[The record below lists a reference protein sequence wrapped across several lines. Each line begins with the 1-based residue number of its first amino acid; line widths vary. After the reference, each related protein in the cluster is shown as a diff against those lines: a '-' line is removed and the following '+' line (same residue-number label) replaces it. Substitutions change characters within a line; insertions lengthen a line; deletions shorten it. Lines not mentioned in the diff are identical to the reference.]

1 MKKTLKRLLC
11 TALVFILAFGSI
23 FVTSNAT
30 DGWETTTGVVT
41 PPDEPKSEMVQIT
54 VTTSKNEYA
63 LDDTITFN
71 INIKN
76 TSSETIRSIEPVS
89 CAAAE
94 NVFCPSAELSFIA
107 ALQPGESGT
116 VTCEYST
123 SSTSPVKRLFR
134 ILRYIF
140 SRFFG
145 GAAID
150 TVEYPYVS
158 TVKVLKATG
167 HSWQD
172 DFTVDKEATCT
183 ETGVKSVHCNNCSAT
198 RYSTD
203 IAKKEHTPVEDA
215 AVAATCTE
223 DGLTAGSHC
232 SECGTVITAQKI
244 VNAADKNN
252 DGICDICGLRIKPI
266 SNIRLTLRIE
276 PSATINYGETAVI
289 YVTNTDL
296 PAGTQLVWT
305 ISGNGVNITP
315 SADGMSCTVK
325 STDNGTATV
334 TVTAYDKN
342 GNILKSDTGR
352 IISASQAIISKASFI
367 QKVAAFFRNL
377 FCKKSLMSL
386 VKKEFYIN
394 AK

>member
-145 GAAID
+145 GAAIN

-158 TVKVLKATG
+158 TVKVGAFNYDFGFNVLFNVGSYSNDIEEIVSLYNAAHEVTRPAPKGHSIMELDGAITGDGALGGVLKVASPIIQNTLEKNSVETDYIPGRGELKASDVSKAKAVSKGGVTEIVIQLKEQTDGPEADAHTAGPVARGIGTLGNINNAIESLGAELYSGKETIKLTYKDAYIKCRIDNSTG
-167 HSWQD
+167 KIIGGTWHYAVHVYVGEAEVKLGLK
-172 DFTVDKEATCT
+172 FTVKNLK
-183 ETGVKSVHCNNCSAT
+183 G
-198 RYSTD
+198 
-203 IAKKEHTPVEDA
+203 
-215 AVAATCTE
+215 
-223 DGLTAGSHC
+223 
-232 SECGTVITAQKI
+232 I
-244 VNAADKNN
+244 VD
-252 DGICDICGLRIKPI
+252 
-266 SNIRLTLRIE
+266 
-276 PSATINYGETAVI
+276 Y
-289 YVTNTDL
+289 
-296 PAGTQLVWT
+296 
-305 ISGNGVNITP
+305 
-315 SADGMSCTVK
+315 
-325 STDNGTATV
+325 TV
-334 TVTAYDKN
+334 T
-342 GNILKSDTGR
+342 I
-352 IISASQAIISKASFI
+352 
-367 QKVAAFFRNL
+367 
-377 FCKKSLMSL
+377 
-386 VKKEFYIN
+386 
-394 AK
+394 

>member
-158 TVKVLKATG
+158 TVKVGAFNYDFGFNVLFNVGSYSNDIEEIVSLYNAAHAATKPAPKG
-167 HSWQD
+167 HSIMELDGAITGDGALGGVLKVASPIIQNTLEKNSVETD
-172 DFTVDKEATCT
+172 YIPGKGKLQASDVVKAKAVSKGGVTEIVIQLKEQ
-183 ETGVKSVHCNNCSAT
+183 
-198 RYSTD
+198 TD
-203 IAKKEHTPVEDA
+203 GPEADA
-215 AVAATCTE
+215 H
-223 DGLTAGSHC
+223 TAGPVARGI
-232 SECGTVITAQKI
+232 GTLGNINNAIESLGATLYSGKETIKLTYKDAYIKCKVDESTGKITGGTWHYAVHVFVGEAEIKLGLKFTAKNLKGI
-244 VNAADKNN
+244 VD
-252 DGICDICGLRIKPI
+252 
-266 SNIRLTLRIE
+266 
-276 PSATINYGETAVI
+276 Y
-289 YVTNTDL
+289 
-296 PAGTQLVWT
+296 
-305 ISGNGVNITP
+305 
-315 SADGMSCTVK
+315 
-325 STDNGTATV
+325 TV
-334 TVTAYDKN
+334 T
-342 GNILKSDTGR
+342 I
-352 IISASQAIISKASFI
+352 
-367 QKVAAFFRNL
+367 
-377 FCKKSLMSL
+377 
-386 VKKEFYIN
+386 
-394 AK
+394 

>member
-76 TSSETIRSIEPVS
+76 TSSETIRRITPVS

-158 TVKVLKATG
+158 TVKVGAFNYDFGFNVLFNVGSYSNNIEEIVSLYNAAHEVTRPAPKGHSIMELDGAITGDGALGGVLKVASPIIQRTLEKNSVETDYIPGRGELKASDVSKAKAVSKGGVTEIVI
-167 HSWQD
+167 QL
-172 DFTVDKEATCT
+172 KEQ
-183 ETGVKSVHCNNCSAT
+183 
-198 RYSTD
+198 TD
-203 IAKKEHTPVEDA
+203 GPQADA
-215 AVAATCTE
+215 H
-223 DGLTAGSHC
+223 TAGPVARGI
-232 SECGTVITAQKI
+232 GT
-244 VNAADKNN
+244 
-252 DGICDICGLRIKPI
+252 L
-266 SNIRLTLRIE
+266 
-276 PSATINYGETAVI
+276 
-289 YVTNTDL
+289 
-296 PAGTQLVWT
+296 
-305 ISGNGVNITP
+305 
-315 SADGMSCTVK
+315 
-325 STDNGTATV
+325 
-334 TVTAYDKN
+334 
-342 GNILKSDTGR
+342 GNIDNAIESLGAELYSGKETIKLTYKDAYIKCKVDESTGKITGGTWHYAVHVFVGEAEIKLGLKFTAKNLRGIVDYTV
-352 IISASQAIISKASFI
+352 AI
-367 QKVAAFFRNL
+367 
-377 FCKKSLMSL
+377 
-386 VKKEFYIN
+386 
-394 AK
+394 

>member
-158 TVKVLKATG
+158 TVKVGAFNYDFGFNVLFNVGSYSNDIEEIVSLYNAAHAATKPAPKG
-167 HSWQD
+167 HSIMELDGAITGDGALGGVLKVASPIIQNTLENNSVETDYIPGKGRLWAEDAVSAVSVSRGGITEITIHLKEQTD
-172 DFTVDKEATCT
+172 GPEADAHTAGPVARGIGTLGNINNAIESLGAELLSGKDTIKLTYKDAYIKCRIDNSTGKIIGGTWHYAVHVYVGEAEVKLGLKFTVKNLK
-183 ETGVKSVHCNNCSAT
+183 G
-198 RYSTD
+198 
-203 IAKKEHTPVEDA
+203 
-215 AVAATCTE
+215 
-223 DGLTAGSHC
+223 
-232 SECGTVITAQKI
+232 I
-244 VNAADKNN
+244 VD
-252 DGICDICGLRIKPI
+252 
-266 SNIRLTLRIE
+266 
-276 PSATINYGETAVI
+276 Y
-289 YVTNTDL
+289 
-296 PAGTQLVWT
+296 
-305 ISGNGVNITP
+305 
-315 SADGMSCTVK
+315 
-325 STDNGTATV
+325 TV
-334 TVTAYDKN
+334 T
-342 GNILKSDTGR
+342 I
-352 IISASQAIISKASFI
+352 
-367 QKVAAFFRNL
+367 
-377 FCKKSLMSL
+377 
-386 VKKEFYIN
+386 
-394 AK
+394 

>member
-1 MKKTLKRLLC
+1 MKKNLKRLLC

-41 PPDEPKSEMVQIT
+41 PPDKSKSDTVQIT

-63 LDDTITFN
+63 LDETITFN

-123 SSTSPVKRLFR
+123 SSMSPVKRLFR

-145 GAAID
+145 DAAID

-158 TVKVLKATG
+158 TVKVGAFNYDFGFNVLFNVGSYSNDIEEIVSLYNAAHAATKPAPKG
-167 HSWQD
+167 HSTMKLEGAITGDGALGGVLKVASPIIQNTLEKNSVETDYIPGKGRLWAEDAVSAVSVSRGGITEITIHLKEQTD
-172 DFTVDKEATCT
+172 GPEADAHTAGPVARGIGTLGNIDNAIKELGAELLSGKDTIKLTYKDAYIKCRIDNSTGKIIGGTWHYAVHVYVGEAEVKLGLKFTVKNLK
-183 ETGVKSVHCNNCSAT
+183 G
-198 RYSTD
+198 
-203 IAKKEHTPVEDA
+203 
-215 AVAATCTE
+215 
-223 DGLTAGSHC
+223 
-232 SECGTVITAQKI
+232 I
-244 VNAADKNN
+244 VD
-252 DGICDICGLRIKPI
+252 
-266 SNIRLTLRIE
+266 
-276 PSATINYGETAVI
+276 Y
-289 YVTNTDL
+289 
-296 PAGTQLVWT
+296 
-305 ISGNGVNITP
+305 
-315 SADGMSCTVK
+315 
-325 STDNGTATV
+325 TV
-334 TVTAYDKN
+334 T
-342 GNILKSDTGR
+342 I
-352 IISASQAIISKASFI
+352 
-367 QKVAAFFRNL
+367 
-377 FCKKSLMSL
+377 
-386 VKKEFYIN
+386 
-394 AK
+394 

>member
-158 TVKVLKATG
+158 TVKVGAFNYDFGFNVLFNVGSYSNDIEEIVSLYNAAHEVTRPAPKG
-167 HSWQD
+167 HSIMELDGAITGDGALGGVLKVASPIIQNTLEKNSVETD
-172 DFTVDKEATCT
+172 YIPGKGKLQASDVVKAKAVSKGGVTEIVIQLKEQ
-183 ETGVKSVHCNNCSAT
+183 
-198 RYSTD
+198 TD
-203 IAKKEHTPVEDA
+203 GPEADA
-215 AVAATCTE
+215 H
-223 DGLTAGSHC
+223 TAGPVARGI
-232 SECGTVITAQKI
+232 GTLGNVNNAIESLGATLYSGKETIKLTYKDAYIKCKVDESTGKITGGTWHYAVHVFVGEAEIKLGLKFTAKNLRGI
-244 VNAADKNN
+244 VD
-252 DGICDICGLRIKPI
+252 
-266 SNIRLTLRIE
+266 
-276 PSATINYGETAVI
+276 Y
-289 YVTNTDL
+289 
-296 PAGTQLVWT
+296 
-305 ISGNGVNITP
+305 
-315 SADGMSCTVK
+315 TV
-325 STDNGTATV
+325 
-334 TVTAYDKN
+334 
-342 GNILKSDTGR
+342 
-352 IISASQAIISKASFI
+352 AI
-367 QKVAAFFRNL
+367 
-377 FCKKSLMSL
+377 
-386 VKKEFYIN
+386 
-394 AK
+394 

>member
-76 TSSETIRSIEPVS
+76 TSSETIRSITPVS

-158 TVKVLKATG
+158 TVKVGAFNYDFGFNVLFNVGSYSNDIEEIVSLYNAAHAATKPAPKG
-167 HSWQD
+167 HSIMELDGAITGDGALGGVLKVASPIIQNTLENNSVETDYIPGKGRLWAEDAVSAVSVSRGGITEITIHLKEQTD
-172 DFTVDKEATCT
+172 GPEADAHTAGPVARGIGTLGNINNAIESLGAELLSGKETIKLTYKDAYIKCRIDNSTGKIIGGTWHYAVHVYVGEAEVKLGLKFTVKNLK
-183 ETGVKSVHCNNCSAT
+183 G
-198 RYSTD
+198 
-203 IAKKEHTPVEDA
+203 
-215 AVAATCTE
+215 
-223 DGLTAGSHC
+223 
-232 SECGTVITAQKI
+232 I
-244 VNAADKNN
+244 VD
-252 DGICDICGLRIKPI
+252 
-266 SNIRLTLRIE
+266 
-276 PSATINYGETAVI
+276 Y
-289 YVTNTDL
+289 
-296 PAGTQLVWT
+296 
-305 ISGNGVNITP
+305 
-315 SADGMSCTVK
+315 
-325 STDNGTATV
+325 TV
-334 TVTAYDKN
+334 T
-342 GNILKSDTGR
+342 I
-352 IISASQAIISKASFI
+352 
-367 QKVAAFFRNL
+367 
-377 FCKKSLMSL
+377 
-386 VKKEFYIN
+386 
-394 AK
+394 

>member
-76 TSSETIRSIEPVS
+76 TSGETIRSIEPVS

-158 TVKVLKATG
+158 TVKVGAFNYDFGFNVLFNVGSYSNDIEEIVSLYNAAHEVTRPAPKG
-167 HSWQD
+167 HSIMELDGAITGDGALGGVLKVASPIIQNTLEKNSVETDYIPGKGKLQASDVVKAKAVSKNGVTEIVIQLKEQTDGPEADAHTAGPVARGIGTLGNINNAIESLGAELYSGKETIKLTYKDAYIKCRIDNSTGKIIGGTWHYAVHVYVGEAEVKLGLK
-172 DFTVDKEATCT
+172 FTVKNLK
-183 ETGVKSVHCNNCSAT
+183 G
-198 RYSTD
+198 
-203 IAKKEHTPVEDA
+203 
-215 AVAATCTE
+215 
-223 DGLTAGSHC
+223 
-232 SECGTVITAQKI
+232 I
-244 VNAADKNN
+244 VD
-252 DGICDICGLRIKPI
+252 
-266 SNIRLTLRIE
+266 
-276 PSATINYGETAVI
+276 Y
-289 YVTNTDL
+289 
-296 PAGTQLVWT
+296 
-305 ISGNGVNITP
+305 
-315 SADGMSCTVK
+315 
-325 STDNGTATV
+325 TV
-334 TVTAYDKN
+334 T
-342 GNILKSDTGR
+342 I
-352 IISASQAIISKASFI
+352 
-367 QKVAAFFRNL
+367 
-377 FCKKSLMSL
+377 
-386 VKKEFYIN
+386 
-394 AK
+394 

>member
-63 LDDTITFN
+63 LDETITFN

-76 TSSETIRSIEPVS
+76 TSSETIRRITPVS

-158 TVKVLKATG
+158 TVKVGAFNYDFGFNVLFNVGSYSNDIEEIVSLYNAAHEVTRPAPKG
-167 HSWQD
+167 HSIMELDGAITGDGALGGVLKVASPIIQNTLEKNSVETDYIPGKGKLQASDVVKAKAVSKGGVTEIVIQLKEQTDGPEADAHTAGPVARGIGTLGNINNAIESLGATLYSGKETIKLTYKDAYIKCRIDNSTGKIIGGTWHYAVHVYVGEAGVKLGLK
-172 DFTVDKEATCT
+172 FTVKNLK
-183 ETGVKSVHCNNCSAT
+183 G
-198 RYSTD
+198 
-203 IAKKEHTPVEDA
+203 
-215 AVAATCTE
+215 
-223 DGLTAGSHC
+223 
-232 SECGTVITAQKI
+232 I
-244 VNAADKNN
+244 VD
-252 DGICDICGLRIKPI
+252 
-266 SNIRLTLRIE
+266 
-276 PSATINYGETAVI
+276 Y
-289 YVTNTDL
+289 
-296 PAGTQLVWT
+296 
-305 ISGNGVNITP
+305 
-315 SADGMSCTVK
+315 
-325 STDNGTATV
+325 TV
-334 TVTAYDKN
+334 T
-342 GNILKSDTGR
+342 I
-352 IISASQAIISKASFI
+352 
-367 QKVAAFFRNL
+367 
-377 FCKKSLMSL
+377 
-386 VKKEFYIN
+386 
-394 AK
+394 

>member
-1 MKKTLKRLLC
+1 MKKNLKRLLC

-41 PPDEPKSEMVQIT
+41 PPDKSKSDMVQIT

-63 LDDTITFN
+63 LDETITFN

-76 TSSETIRSIEPVS
+76 TSSETIRRITPVS

-158 TVKVLKATG
+158 TVKVGAFNY
-167 HSWQD
+167 
-172 DFTVDKEATCT
+172 DFGFNVLFNV
-183 ETGVKSVHCNNCSAT
+183 GS
-198 RYSTD
+198 YSND
-203 IAKKEHTPVEDA
+203 IEEIVSLYNA
-215 AVAATCTE
+215 AHAAT
-223 DGLTAGSHC
+223 
-232 SECGTVITAQKI
+232 
-244 VNAADKNN
+244 
-252 DGICDICGLRIKPI
+252 KPA
-266 SNIRLTLRIE
+266 
-276 PSATINYGETAVI
+276 P
-289 YVTNTDL
+289 
-296 PAGTQLVWT
+296 
-305 ISGNGVNITP
+305 
-315 SADGMSCTVK
+315 
-325 STDNGTATV
+325 
-334 TVTAYDKN
+334 
-342 GNILKSDTGR
+342 
-352 IISASQAIISKASFI
+352 
-367 QKVAAFFRNL
+367 
-377 FCKKSLMSL
+377 
-386 VKKEFYIN
+386 
-394 AK
+394 

>member
-158 TVKVLKATG
+158 TVKVGAFNYDFGFNVLFNVGSYSNDIEEIVSLYNAAHEVTRPAPKG
-167 HSWQD
+167 HSIMELDGAITGDGALGGVLKVASPIIQNTLENNSVETD
-172 DFTVDKEATCT
+172 YIPGKGKLQASDVVKAKAVSKGGVTEIVIQLKEQ
-183 ETGVKSVHCNNCSAT
+183 
-198 RYSTD
+198 TD
-203 IAKKEHTPVEDA
+203 GPEADA
-215 AVAATCTE
+215 H
-223 DGLTAGSHC
+223 TAGPVARGI
-232 SECGTVITAQKI
+232 GT
-244 VNAADKNN
+244 
-252 DGICDICGLRIKPI
+252 L
-266 SNIRLTLRIE
+266 
-276 PSATINYGETAVI
+276 
-289 YVTNTDL
+289 
-296 PAGTQLVWT
+296 
-305 ISGNGVNITP
+305 
-315 SADGMSCTVK
+315 
-325 STDNGTATV
+325 
-334 TVTAYDKN
+334 
-342 GNILKSDTGR
+342 GNINNAIESLGATLYSGKETIKLTYKDAYIKCKVDESTGKITGGTWHYAVHVFVGEAEIKLGLKFTAKNLRGIVDYTV
-352 IISASQAIISKASFI
+352 AI
-367 QKVAAFFRNL
+367 
-377 FCKKSLMSL
+377 
-386 VKKEFYIN
+386 
-394 AK
+394 

>member
-76 TSSETIRSIEPVS
+76 TSSETIRRITPVS

-158 TVKVLKATG
+158 TVKVGAFNYDFGFNVLFNVGSYSNNIEEIVSLYNAAHEVTRPAPKGHSIMELDGAITGDGALGGVLKVASPIIQRTLEKNSVETDYIPGRGELKASDVSKAKAVSKGGVTEIVI
-167 HSWQD
+167 QL
-172 DFTVDKEATCT
+172 KEQ
-183 ETGVKSVHCNNCSAT
+183 
-198 RYSTD
+198 TD
-203 IAKKEHTPVEDA
+203 GPQADA
-215 AVAATCTE
+215 H
-223 DGLTAGSHC
+223 TAGPVARGI
-232 SECGTVITAQKI
+232 GT
-244 VNAADKNN
+244 
-252 DGICDICGLRIKPI
+252 L
-266 SNIRLTLRIE
+266 
-276 PSATINYGETAVI
+276 
-289 YVTNTDL
+289 
-296 PAGTQLVWT
+296 
-305 ISGNGVNITP
+305 
-315 SADGMSCTVK
+315 
-325 STDNGTATV
+325 
-334 TVTAYDKN
+334 
-342 GNILKSDTGR
+342 GNINNAIESLGAELYSGKETIKLTYKDAYIKCKVDESTGKITGGTWHYAVHVFVGEAEIKLGLKFTAKNLRGIVDYTV
-352 IISASQAIISKASFI
+352 AI
-367 QKVAAFFRNL
+367 
-377 FCKKSLMSL
+377 
-386 VKKEFYIN
+386 
-394 AK
+394 

>member
-63 LDDTITFN
+63 LDETITFN

-158 TVKVLKATG
+158 TVKVGAFNYDFGFNVLFNVGSYSNDIEEIVSLYNAAHAATKPAPKG
-167 HSWQD
+167 HSIMELDGAITGDGALGGVLKVASPIIQNTLEKNSVETDYIPGKGKLQASDVVKAKAVSKGGVTEIVIQLKEQTDGPEADAHTAGPVARGIGTLGNINNAIESLGATLYSGKETIKLTYKDAYIKCRIDNSTGKIIGGIWHYAVHVYVGEAEVKLGLK
-172 DFTVDKEATCT
+172 FTVKNLK
-183 ETGVKSVHCNNCSAT
+183 G
-198 RYSTD
+198 
-203 IAKKEHTPVEDA
+203 
-215 AVAATCTE
+215 
-223 DGLTAGSHC
+223 
-232 SECGTVITAQKI
+232 I
-244 VNAADKNN
+244 VD
-252 DGICDICGLRIKPI
+252 
-266 SNIRLTLRIE
+266 
-276 PSATINYGETAVI
+276 Y
-289 YVTNTDL
+289 
-296 PAGTQLVWT
+296 
-305 ISGNGVNITP
+305 
-315 SADGMSCTVK
+315 
-325 STDNGTATV
+325 TV
-334 TVTAYDKN
+334 T
-342 GNILKSDTGR
+342 I
-352 IISASQAIISKASFI
+352 
-367 QKVAAFFRNL
+367 
-377 FCKKSLMSL
+377 
-386 VKKEFYIN
+386 
-394 AK
+394 

>member
-1 MKKTLKRLLC
+1 MKKNLKRLLC

-30 DGWETTTGVVT
+30 GGWETTTGVVT
-41 PPDEPKSEMVQIT
+41 PPDEPKREMVQIT

-63 LDDTITFN
+63 LDETITFN

-76 TSSETIRSIEPVS
+76 TSSETISSIEPVS

-158 TVKVLKATG
+158 TVKVGAFNYDFGFNVLFNVGSYSNDIEEIVSLYNAAHAATKPAPKG
-167 HSWQD
+167 HSTMKIEGTITGDGALGGVLKVASPIIQN
-172 DFTVDKEATCT
+172 TLEKNSV
-183 ETGVKSVHCNNCSAT
+183 ETDYIPGKGRLWA
-198 RYSTD
+198 
-203 IAKKEHTPVEDA
+203 EDA
-215 AVAATCTE
+215 VSAVSVSRGGITE
-223 DGLTAGSHC
+223 VTIHLKEQTDGPEADAHTAGPVARGI
-232 SECGTVITAQKI
+232 GTLGNIDNAIKELGAELLSGKETIKLTYKDAYIKCRIDNSTGKIIGGTWHYAVHVYVGEAEVKLGLKFTAKNLKGI
-244 VNAADKNN
+244 VD
-252 DGICDICGLRIKPI
+252 
-266 SNIRLTLRIE
+266 
-276 PSATINYGETAVI
+276 Y
-289 YVTNTDL
+289 
-296 PAGTQLVWT
+296 
-305 ISGNGVNITP
+305 
-315 SADGMSCTVK
+315 
-325 STDNGTATV
+325 TV
-334 TVTAYDKN
+334 T
-342 GNILKSDTGR
+342 I
-352 IISASQAIISKASFI
+352 
-367 QKVAAFFRNL
+367 
-377 FCKKSLMSL
+377 
-386 VKKEFYIN
+386 
-394 AK
+394 

>member
-41 PPDEPKSEMVQIT
+41 SPDEPKSEMVQIT

-63 LDDTITFN
+63 LDETITFN

-158 TVKVLKATG
+158 TVKVGAFNYDFGFNVLFNVGSYSNDIEEIVSLYNAAHAATKPAPKG
-167 HSWQD
+167 HSIMELDGAITGDGALGGVLKVASPIIQNTLENNSVETDYIPGKGRLWAEDAVGAVSVSRGGITEITIHLKEQTD
-172 DFTVDKEATCT
+172 GPEADAHTAGPVARGIGTLGNINNAIESLGATLYSGKETIKLTYKDAYIKCRIDNSTGKIIGGTWHYAVHVYVGEAEVKLGLKFTVKNLK
-183 ETGVKSVHCNNCSAT
+183 G
-198 RYSTD
+198 
-203 IAKKEHTPVEDA
+203 
-215 AVAATCTE
+215 
-223 DGLTAGSHC
+223 
-232 SECGTVITAQKI
+232 I
-244 VNAADKNN
+244 VD
-252 DGICDICGLRIKPI
+252 
-266 SNIRLTLRIE
+266 
-276 PSATINYGETAVI
+276 Y
-289 YVTNTDL
+289 
-296 PAGTQLVWT
+296 
-305 ISGNGVNITP
+305 
-315 SADGMSCTVK
+315 
-325 STDNGTATV
+325 TV
-334 TVTAYDKN
+334 T
-342 GNILKSDTGR
+342 I
-352 IISASQAIISKASFI
+352 
-367 QKVAAFFRNL
+367 
-377 FCKKSLMSL
+377 
-386 VKKEFYIN
+386 
-394 AK
+394 

>member
-63 LDDTITFN
+63 LDETITFN

-158 TVKVLKATG
+158 TVKVGAFNYDFGFNVLFNVGSYSNDIEEIVSLYNAAHAATKPAPKG
-167 HSWQD
+167 HSIMELDGAITGDGALGGVLKVASPIIQNTLEKNSVETDYIPGKGKLQASDVVKAKAVSKGGVTEIVIQLKEQTDGPEADAHTAGPVARGIGTLGNINNAIESLGATLYSGKETIKLTYKDAYIKCRIDNSTGKIIGGTWHYAVHVYVGEAEVKLGLK
-172 DFTVDKEATCT
+172 FTVKNLK
-183 ETGVKSVHCNNCSAT
+183 G
-198 RYSTD
+198 
-203 IAKKEHTPVEDA
+203 
-215 AVAATCTE
+215 
-223 DGLTAGSHC
+223 
-232 SECGTVITAQKI
+232 I
-244 VNAADKNN
+244 VD
-252 DGICDICGLRIKPI
+252 
-266 SNIRLTLRIE
+266 
-276 PSATINYGETAVI
+276 Y
-289 YVTNTDL
+289 
-296 PAGTQLVWT
+296 
-305 ISGNGVNITP
+305 
-315 SADGMSCTVK
+315 
-325 STDNGTATV
+325 TV
-334 TVTAYDKN
+334 T
-342 GNILKSDTGR
+342 I
-352 IISASQAIISKASFI
+352 
-367 QKVAAFFRNL
+367 
-377 FCKKSLMSL
+377 
-386 VKKEFYIN
+386 
-394 AK
+394 

>member
-63 LDDTITFN
+63 LDETITFN

-158 TVKVLKATG
+158 TVKVGAFNYDFGFNVLFNVGSYSNDIEEIVSLYNAAHEVTRPAPKG
-167 HSWQD
+167 HSIMELDGAITGDGALGGVLKVASPIIQNTLEKNSVETDYIPGRGKLQASDVVKAKAVSKGGVTEIVIQLKEQTDGPQADAHTAGPVARGIGTLGNINNAIESLGATLYSGKETIKLTYKDAYIKCRIDNSTGKIIGGTWHYAVHVYVGEAEVKLGLK
-172 DFTVDKEATCT
+172 FTVKNLK
-183 ETGVKSVHCNNCSAT
+183 G
-198 RYSTD
+198 
-203 IAKKEHTPVEDA
+203 
-215 AVAATCTE
+215 
-223 DGLTAGSHC
+223 
-232 SECGTVITAQKI
+232 I
-244 VNAADKNN
+244 VD
-252 DGICDICGLRIKPI
+252 
-266 SNIRLTLRIE
+266 
-276 PSATINYGETAVI
+276 Y
-289 YVTNTDL
+289 
-296 PAGTQLVWT
+296 
-305 ISGNGVNITP
+305 
-315 SADGMSCTVK
+315 
-325 STDNGTATV
+325 TV
-334 TVTAYDKN
+334 T
-342 GNILKSDTGR
+342 I
-352 IISASQAIISKASFI
+352 
-367 QKVAAFFRNL
+367 
-377 FCKKSLMSL
+377 
-386 VKKEFYIN
+386 
-394 AK
+394 

>member
-158 TVKVLKATG
+158 TVKVGAFNYDFGFNVLFNVGSYSNDIEEIVSLYNAAHEVTRPAPKG
-167 HSWQD
+167 HSIMELDGAITGDGALGGVLKVASPIIQNTLEKNSVETDYIPGKGKLQASDVVKAKAVSKGGVTEIVIQLKEQTDGPEADAHTAGPVARGIGTLGNINNAIESLGATLYSGKETIKLTYKDAYIKCRIDNSTGKIIGGTWHYAVHVYVGEAEVKLGLK
-172 DFTVDKEATCT
+172 FTVKNLK
-183 ETGVKSVHCNNCSAT
+183 G
-198 RYSTD
+198 
-203 IAKKEHTPVEDA
+203 
-215 AVAATCTE
+215 
-223 DGLTAGSHC
+223 
-232 SECGTVITAQKI
+232 I
-244 VNAADKNN
+244 VD
-252 DGICDICGLRIKPI
+252 
-266 SNIRLTLRIE
+266 
-276 PSATINYGETAVI
+276 Y
-289 YVTNTDL
+289 
-296 PAGTQLVWT
+296 
-305 ISGNGVNITP
+305 
-315 SADGMSCTVK
+315 
-325 STDNGTATV
+325 TV
-334 TVTAYDKN
+334 T
-342 GNILKSDTGR
+342 I
-352 IISASQAIISKASFI
+352 
-367 QKVAAFFRNL
+367 
-377 FCKKSLMSL
+377 
-386 VKKEFYIN
+386 
-394 AK
+394 

>member
-63 LDDTITFN
+63 LDETITFN

-76 TSSETIRSIEPVS
+76 TSSETIRSITPVS

-145 GAAID
+145 SAAID

-158 TVKVLKATG
+158 TVKVGAFNYDFGFNVLFNVGSYSNDIEEIVSLYNAAHEVTRPAPKG
-167 HSWQD
+167 HSIMELD
-172 DFTVDKEATCT
+172 GAI
-183 ETGVKSVHCNNCSAT
+183 TG
-198 RYSTD
+198 
-203 IAKKEHTPVEDA
+203 
-215 AVAATCTE
+215 
-223 DGLTAGSHC
+223 DGALG
-232 SECGTVITAQKI
+232 
-244 VNAADKNN
+244 
-252 DGICDICGLRIKPI
+252 
-266 SNIRLTLRIE
+266 
-276 PSATINYGETAVI
+276 
-289 YVTNTDL
+289 
-296 PAGTQLVWT
+296 
-305 ISGNGVNITP
+305 GV
-315 SADGMSCTVK
+315 
-325 STDNGTATV
+325 
-334 TVTAYDKN
+334 
-342 GNILKSDTGR
+342 L
-352 IISASQAIISKASFI
+352 
-367 QKVAAFFRNL
+367 KVASPIIQNTL
-377 FCKKSLMSL
+377 ENNS
-386 VKKEFYIN
+386 VETDYIPG
-394 AK
+394 KGRLWQKMP

>member
-30 DGWETTTGVVT
+30 DGWETTTGAVT

-63 LDDTITFN
+63 LDETITFN

-158 TVKVLKATG
+158 TVKVGAFNYDFGFNVLFNVGSYSNDIEEIVSLYNAAHAATKPAPKG
-167 HSWQD
+167 HSIMELDGAITGDGALGGVLKVASPIIQNTLENNSVETDYIPGKGRLWAEDAVSAVSVSRGGITEITIHLKEQTD
-172 DFTVDKEATCT
+172 GPEADAHTAGPVARGIGTLGNVNNAIESLGATLYSGKETIKLTYKDAYIKCRIDNSTGKIIGGTWHYAVHVYVGEAEVKLGLKFTVKNLK
-183 ETGVKSVHCNNCSAT
+183 G
-198 RYSTD
+198 
-203 IAKKEHTPVEDA
+203 
-215 AVAATCTE
+215 
-223 DGLTAGSHC
+223 
-232 SECGTVITAQKI
+232 I
-244 VNAADKNN
+244 VD
-252 DGICDICGLRIKPI
+252 
-266 SNIRLTLRIE
+266 
-276 PSATINYGETAVI
+276 Y
-289 YVTNTDL
+289 
-296 PAGTQLVWT
+296 
-305 ISGNGVNITP
+305 
-315 SADGMSCTVK
+315 
-325 STDNGTATV
+325 TV
-334 TVTAYDKN
+334 T
-342 GNILKSDTGR
+342 I
-352 IISASQAIISKASFI
+352 
-367 QKVAAFFRNL
+367 
-377 FCKKSLMSL
+377 
-386 VKKEFYIN
+386 
-394 AK
+394 

>member
-1 MKKTLKRLLC
+1 MKKNLKRLLC

-41 PPDEPKSEMVQIT
+41 PPDKSKSDMVQIT

-63 LDDTITFN
+63 LDETITFN

-123 SSTSPVKRLFR
+123 SSTSPLKRLFR

-158 TVKVLKATG
+158 TVKVGAFNYDFGFNVLFNVGSYSNDIEEIVSLYNAAHAATKPAPKG
-167 HSWQD
+167 HSTMKLEGAITGDGALGGVLKVASPIIQN
-172 DFTVDKEATCT
+172 TLEKNSV
-183 ETGVKSVHCNNCSAT
+183 ETDYIPGKGRLWA
-198 RYSTD
+198 
-203 IAKKEHTPVEDA
+203 EDA
-215 AVAATCTE
+215 VSAVSVSRGGITE
-223 DGLTAGSHC
+223 ITIHLKEQTDGPEADAHTAGPVARGI
-232 SECGTVITAQKI
+232 GTLGNIDNAIKELGAELLSGKDTIKLTYKDAYIKCRIDNSTGKIIGGTWHYAVHVYVGEAEVKLGLKFTAKNLKGI
-244 VNAADKNN
+244 VD
-252 DGICDICGLRIKPI
+252 
-266 SNIRLTLRIE
+266 
-276 PSATINYGETAVI
+276 Y
-289 YVTNTDL
+289 
-296 PAGTQLVWT
+296 
-305 ISGNGVNITP
+305 
-315 SADGMSCTVK
+315 
-325 STDNGTATV
+325 TV
-334 TVTAYDKN
+334 T
-342 GNILKSDTGR
+342 I
-352 IISASQAIISKASFI
+352 
-367 QKVAAFFRNL
+367 
-377 FCKKSLMSL
+377 
-386 VKKEFYIN
+386 
-394 AK
+394 

>member
-140 SRFFG
+140 SRFFS

-172 DFTVDKEATCT
+172 DFTVDKDATCT
-183 ETGVKSVHCNNCSAT
+183 AAGKTVYTCSVCRNSYSET
-198 RYSTD
+198 
-203 IAKKEHTPVEDA
+203 IPAKGH
-215 AVAATCTE
+215 
-223 DGLTAGSHC
+223 
-232 SECGTVITAQKI
+232 
-244 VNAADKNN
+244 ADKNN

-352 IISASQAIISKASFI
+352 IISASQLIISKASFI

-377 FCKKSLMSL
+377 FGKKSLMSL

>member
-63 LDDTITFN
+63 LDETITFN

-76 TSSETIRSIEPVS
+76 TSSETIRRITPVS

-145 GAAID
+145 GAAVD

-158 TVKVLKATG
+158 TVKVGAFNYDFGFNVLFYVGSYSNDIDEVVSLYNAAHAATKPAPKG
-167 HSWQD
+167 HSTMKLEGAITGDGALGGVLKVASPIIQNTLEKNSVETDYIPGKGRLWAEDAVSAVSVSRGGITEITIHLKEQTD
-172 DFTVDKEATCT
+172 GPEADAHTAGPVARGIGTLGNIDNAIKELGAELLSGKDTIKLTYKDAYIKCRIDNSTGKIIGGTWHYAVHVYVGEAEVKLGLKFTVKNLK
-183 ETGVKSVHCNNCSAT
+183 G
-198 RYSTD
+198 
-203 IAKKEHTPVEDA
+203 
-215 AVAATCTE
+215 
-223 DGLTAGSHC
+223 
-232 SECGTVITAQKI
+232 I
-244 VNAADKNN
+244 VD
-252 DGICDICGLRIKPI
+252 
-266 SNIRLTLRIE
+266 
-276 PSATINYGETAVI
+276 Y
-289 YVTNTDL
+289 
-296 PAGTQLVWT
+296 
-305 ISGNGVNITP
+305 
-315 SADGMSCTVK
+315 
-325 STDNGTATV
+325 TV
-334 TVTAYDKN
+334 T
-342 GNILKSDTGR
+342 I
-352 IISASQAIISKASFI
+352 
-367 QKVAAFFRNL
+367 
-377 FCKKSLMSL
+377 
-386 VKKEFYIN
+386 
-394 AK
+394 